1 MARNARVK
9 KYKLRNFAVD
19 VTLTVIT
26 GGFWLI
32 WVFVREMRK

>member
-1 MARNARVK
+1 MK

-19 VTLTVIT
+19 AFMTCFT

-32 WVFVREMRK
+32 YIYCREKRV